1 MRRHSN
7 ILTVIYFSML
17 SMLGFFLVFHVKSV
31 YAEETVVKI
40 GLTAPLDIKPLAERD
55 PYWKQG
61 LDQKRAVDLAVEE
74 INAAGGILGKK
85 VEIISVDT
93 PSKPAESKVII
104 EKMYNDG
111 AAMALGGSASSVAI
125 ANGKVARK
133 MKKLYFGTLTYST
146 ETTAEEGH
154 KYIFR
159 ECYDSGMA
167 ARVVSDY
174 LKKNFAG
181 KKYFYITAD
190 YTWGWTT
197 EDAFR
202 QQTGTT
208 DKDTHK
214 GMLTKLGTADF
225 KTVLQTAKDA
235 GAEVLVLVQFGR
247 DMETSVRQAY
257 EMGLKST
264 MQIVVPNLTEDMAEG
279 AGAEAMEG
287 VIGATGWTWKLAYD
301 KNFTKGKAFVEAFE
315 KKYQRYPTTSGAS
328 AYTILY
334 EYKDAVERAKSF
346 DTGAVI
352 KALEGHKYTMLK
364 DGQEWRAFD
373 HQSIQ
378 SVYAVK
384 CKPASQVKASKYG
397 LDFYDVIGE
406 MSADQSAINFA
417 DWSAVRAKVGA
428 PASLEE

>member
-1 MRRHSN
+1 VRKHSY
-7 ILTVIYFSML
+7 ILTVIYFSLL
-17 SMLGFFLVFHVKSV
+17 SMSGVFFLFSSQSV
-31 YAEETVVKI
+31 YAEDAGTVKI
-40 GLTAPLDIKPLAERD
+40 GLTAPLDIKALAERD

-85 VEIISVDT
+85 VEVISVDT

-111 AAMALGGSASSVAI
+111 AVMALGGSASSVAI
-125 ANGKVARK
+125 ANGKIAKK

-146 ETTAEEGH
+146 ETTGEEAH
-154 KYIFR
+154 RYIFR

-167 ARVVSDY
+167 ARVLSAY
-174 LKKNFAG
+174 LKEKFAG
-181 KKYFYITAD
+181 KKYFYVTAD

-197 EDAFR
+197 EEAFR

-208 DKDTHK
+208 DKDAHK

-235 GAEVLVLVQFGR
+235 GADVLVLVQFGR

-257 EMGLKST
+257 EMGLKSA

-279 AGAEAMEG
+279 AGTEAMDG
-287 VIGATGWTWKLAYD
+287 VIGATPWTWKLALD
-301 KNFTKGKAFVEAFE
+301 KNYAKGKAFVEAFE

-328 AYTILY
+328 AYTIMY

-346 DTGAVI
+346 DADAVI
-352 KALEGHKYTMLK
+352 KALEGHKYTRLK
-364 DGQEWRAFD
+364 DEQEWRPFD

-378 SVYAVK
+378 TVYAVK
-384 CKPASQVKASKYG
+384 CKPAAQVKASKYG

-406 MSADQSAINFA
+406 MSAAQSAISLA

-428 PASLEE
+428 PATLE